1 MDLELNDRV
10 VIVTGGASGIGAAT
24 ATLLIEEGARV
35 AVFDLHTTTVS
46 ESDRLIGV
54 PCDVRDES
62 SVSAAIDAVVAR
74 WGRIDSVVSCA
85 GISTLFGRSVESV
98 TTVEWDEMMQVNVRG
113 QWLPIKHALPHLRQQ
128 ASAAIVIVA
137 SDSAMVAAPGDVVYC
152 TSKGSALTFAR
163 ALSVDLQVDGIRVNC
178 VCPSIVDTPQSR
190 RAMDKAEGFADAD
203 YPVNDPLD
211 IARALALLISPVT
224 RSVNGQAIL
233 ADWGYTAM
241 SSYPA

>member
-1 MDLELNDRV
+1 MC
-10 VIVTGGASGIGAAT
+10 I
-24 ATLLIEEGARV
+24 
-35 AVFDLHTTTVS
+35 
-46 ESDRLIGV
+46 
-54 PCDVRDES
+54 RDS
-62 SVSAAIDAVVAR
+62 
-74 WGRIDSVVSCA
+74 
-85 GISTLFGRSVESV
+85 
-98 TTVEWDEMMQVNVRG
+98 
-113 QWLPIKHALPHLRQQ
+113 
-128 ASAAIVIVA
+128 
-137 SDSAMVAAPGDVVYC
+137 YC
-152 TSKGSALTFAR
+152 TSKGAALTFAR